1 MNEIIYL
8 LSKRKNLLSAKKK
21 KVRDDVD
28 AKLNEARTVKKMNEF
43 MYPKDKEFLKIVEF
57 CKNTKTA
64 VTVLTKLTEILP
76 NISDPNQ
83 DQK

>member
-1 MNEIIYL
+1 
-8 LSKRKNLLSAKKK
+8 
-21 KVRDDVD
+21 
-28 AKLNEARTVKKMNEF
+28 
-43 MYPKDKEFLKIVEF
+43 MYAKDKEFLKIVEF